1 MGTVSVSRANNHH
14 NNTMVLDS
22 SEVGSLRKVGSCER
36 ITMKLRNIL
45 SLTRLGSSRKAAEDA
60 PREFHKLYKIDSVIG
75 KGGFGTVFS
84 ATRKK
89 DNMQVAIKEDYK
101 AKIIKKTGD
110 GKTPLEVALM
120 EQVQNV
126 VGVIK
131 IIECFEMPESFFIV
145 MGKFHCQDL
154 FDYISEKGAL
164 TEDKAR
170 NIMKQLLETILMCH
184 NNGVLH
190 RDIKDENILID
201 AANNKIKLIDF
212 GSGTYLHDGL
222 YNDFE
227 GTRVY
232 APPEWIKYRRYTA
245 DGLTVWSL
253 GILLHDMVCGD
264 IPFESDTQILLG
276 LPDWSETTVL
286 SPELKHLIRGCL
298 NTDPNSRLGL
308 DTLASHPWV
317 RGQAMMSASCHQHFL
332 QSISVESS
340 SSMSTSE
347 SSSSEGESSC
357 SVSMSSFEVNQN
369 RKGKFKAITSS
380 FRHHNKRSARI
391 SI

>member
-1 MGTVSVSRANNHH
+1 MTL
-14 NNTMVLDS
+14 VLGPE
-22 SEVGSLRKVGSCER
+22 EVSLRKIGSCER
-36 ITMKLRNIL
+36 ITMKLKSIL
-45 SLTRLGSSRKAAEDA
+45 NFTRLPEATSSDRKTIEG
-60 PREFHKLYKIDSVIG
+60 PKEFHKLYKIEDTIG

-84 ATRKK
+84 AMRLQDKVG
-89 DNMQVAIKEDYK
+89 VAVKEVYK
-101 AKIIKKTGD
+101 AKIIKKTAD

-120 EQVQNV
+120 QQVDTV
-126 VGVIK
+126 PGVIR
-131 IIECFEMPESFFIV
+131 ILDWFEKSESFLIV
-145 MGKFHCQDL
+145 MERCQGQDL
-154 FDYISEKGAL
+154 FDYISEHGAL
-164 TEDKAR
+164 KEKHAR
-170 NIMKQLLETILMCH
+170 TLFEQLLNTVLMCH
-184 NNGVLH
+184 NHGVLH

-201 AANNKIKLIDF
+201 SKTNKIKLIDF

>member
-1 MGTVSVSRANNHH
+1 MTL
-14 NNTMVLDS
+14 VLGPE
-22 SEVGSLRKVGSCER
+22 EVSLRKIGSCER
-36 ITMKLRNIL
+36 ITMKLKSIL
-45 SLTRLGSSRKAAEDA
+45 NFTRLPETTSSGRKPIEG
-60 PREFHKLYKIDSVIG
+60 PKEFHKLYKIEDTIG

-84 ATRKK
+84 AMRLQDKVR
-89 DNMQVAIKEDYK
+89 VAVKEVYK
-101 AKIIKKTGD
+101 AKIIKKTAD

-120 EQVQNV
+120 QQVDTV
-126 VGVIK
+126 PGVIR
-131 IIECFEMPESFFIV
+131 ILDWFEKSESFLIV
-145 MGKFHCQDL
+145 MERCQGQDL
-154 FDYISEKGAL
+154 FDYISEHGAL
-164 TEDKAR
+164 KEKHAR
-170 NIMKQLLETILMCH
+170 TLFKQLLNTVLMCH
-184 NNGVLH
+184 NHGVLH

-201 AANNKIKLIDF
+201 SKTNKIKLIDF